1 MGVLIEETTEG
12 QNAYIDTYYDLQHRQ
27 RKGYLLAKR
36 ILDVVISILGLAV
49 CFLPMLIISLLIK
62 LDSPGPAIYL
72 HQRIGQNGK
81 PLPLLKFRSMCIN
94 ADEMTEVFTP
104 EQKAEWEQNYK
115 LENDP
120 RITQIGRF
128 LRRSSLDELPQLIN
142 VLKGELSIVGPRP
155 VVQKELER
163 YGDNQAKFLSV
174 PPGLTGYWQAYARSG
189 CSYERRMEMELY
201 YVDHANFWWDI
212 KIIFATFGAV
222 LQGRDAK

>member
-120 RITQIGRF
+120 RITRIGRF

-174 PPGLTGYWQAYARSG
+174 PPGWTGYW
-189 CSYERRMEMELY
+189 
-201 YVDHANFWWDI
+201 
-212 KIIFATFGAV
+212 
-222 LQGRDAK
+222 